1 MKTAKVLNQTCIDRT
16 MASLIPCPHCGLRPK
31 EEFTIKGAAL
41 PRPAPEASGDVWFD
55 HVFLRDNPRGAYE
68 EYWHHT
74 SGCRRWLIVS
84 RDTAT
89 HEIATTHDAASLSG
103 AKA

>member
-1 MKTAKVLNQTCIDRT
+1 
-16 MASLIPCPHCGLRPK
+16 MASLIPCPHCDLRPK

-41 PRPAPEASGDVWFD
+41 SRPAPDAGADVWFD
-55 HVFLRDNPRGAYE
+55 YIYLRDNPRGAYE

-74 SGCRRWLIVS
+74 SGCRRWLVVN

-89 HEIATTHDAASLSG
+89 HEIDTVRDAA
-103 AKA
+103 AVTEARK

>member
-1 MKTAKVLNQTCIDRT
+1 
-16 MASLIPCPHCGLRPK
+16 MATLVPCPHCGARPK

-41 PRPAPEASGDVWFD
+41 ARPAADADAQVWTD
-55 HVFLRDNPRGAYE
+55 YVYLRDNPRGRYE

-74 SGCRRWLIVS
+74 SGCRRWLIVT

-89 HEIATTHDAASLSG
+89 HEIEASRDVVL
-103 AKA
+103 ALNTDTRP

>member
-1 MKTAKVLNQTCIDRT
+1 

-31 EEFTIKGAAL
+31 EEFAIKGAAL
-41 PRPAPEASGDVWFD
+41 PRPEPDADAGIWFD
-55 HVFLRDNPRGAYE
+55 HVYLRDNPRGPYE

-74 SGCRRWLIVS
+74 SGCRRWLVVA

-89 HEIATTHDAASLSG
+89 HEIHAAHDAAGLAG
-103 AKA
+103 AKV